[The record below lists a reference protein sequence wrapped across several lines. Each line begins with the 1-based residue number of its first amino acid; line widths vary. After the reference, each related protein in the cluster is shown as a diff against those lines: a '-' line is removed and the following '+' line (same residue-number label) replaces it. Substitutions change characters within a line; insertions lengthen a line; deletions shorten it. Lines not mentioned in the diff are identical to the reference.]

1 MCQKQT
7 YLETFI
13 NIEDAQWDKRKG
25 GGNLG
30 KKTFPFQRPLKVDY
44 VTPMDTHTRNDP
56 KRKLN
61 KSTNKMGK
69 YDRFVAADI
78 TGSI

>member
-30 KKTFPFQRPLKVDY
+30 KKTFPTEMELVEVDKRAHLLFHMNFKV
-44 VTPMDTHTRNDP
+44 
-56 KRKLN
+56 
-61 KSTNKMGK
+61 
-69 YDRFVAADI
+69 
-78 TGSI
+78 